1 MGIISISKDGNSSG
15 DQLLNNVDVVNTM
28 KRVLSVLTLKNR
40 LDGKFY
46 VYFITVLKEAVYFSW
61 ISFICCKLY

>member
-28 KRVLSVLTLKNR
+28 NCVLSVLTLKNR

>member
-1 MGIISISKDGNSSG
+1 MGIVSVSKDGNSSE
-15 DQLLNNVDVVNTM
+15 DQLLNNVDIVNTM
-28 KRVLSVLTLKNR
+28 NCVLSVLTLKNR

-61 ISFICCKLY
+61 ISLIWRKLC

>member
-1 MGIISISKDGNSSG
+1 MGIVSVSKDGNSSG
-15 DQLLNNVDVVNTM
+15 DQLLNNVDIVNTM
-28 KRVLSVLTLKNR
+28 NCVLSVLTLKNR

-61 ISFICCKLY
+61 ISLIWRKLC

>member
-28 KRVLSVLTLKNR
+28 NCVLNVLTLKNR

-46 VYFITVLKEAVYFSW
+46 VYFITV
-61 ISFICCKLY
+61 